1 MISIIMSTY
10 NEPLSLVKKS
20 VESIL
25 TQSFKDFEFIII
37 LDNPKNFEVN
47 NYIKLLK
54 NIDSRINVIENEKNI
69 GLAKSLNKAL
79 MTAKGNIIARMDA
92 DDISYKDRIKLEY
105 EYLCKNEYD
114 LISIYTLLIA
124 IINL

>member
-47 NYIKLLK
+47 NYIK
-54 NIDSRINVIENEKNI
+54 
-69 GLAKSLNKAL
+69 SLSESQRGA
-79 MTAKGNIIARMDA
+79 AIQE
-92 DDISYKDRIKLEY
+92 DISPAEAASR
-105 EYLCKNEYD
+105 
-114 LISIYTLLIA
+114 LLS
-124 IINL
+124 